1 MSRRSAL
8 TSSNAGLIWQGE
20 NRPQDLRHAAI
31 GSFTACFFVTK
42 RAQFVVPPLGG
53 IIWRHGMSL
62 RPKLPPKGG
71 TTNGF
76 SAGVSHEAPQ
86 KFSEAKI

>member
-1 MSRRSAL
+1 MTSRRSAL

-20 NRPQDLRHAAI
+20 NRPQDLRHAAT
-31 GSFTACFFVTK
+31 GSFTACLFVTQ

-53 IIWRHGMSL
+53 IVWRHGMGL
-62 RPKLPPKGG
+62 HPKLPPKGG

-76 SAGVSHEAPQ
+76 FAGVSHEAPQ
-86 KFSEAKI
+86 